1 MIQRTL
7 FLAAACFFCFSAFSN
22 AQETSYT
29 YDGTLTQDDI
39 DQSILYGSP
48 DDISRMDED
57 KVYMDQ
63 IIVPNDYQATTGCL
77 LVQERTWNGTTGGQC
92 ANGID
97 GTYTFGY
104 GQTVIAQTQ
113 DAIAEAL
120 KVAGITVVGY
130 RWQWKVKNADTN
142 YEDTNGARGQDPLIV
157 TVTVKDKQGNV
168 LDEREWDYSYH
179 IDNWQQKYGM
189 HWYDPFISGDKID
202 TITLEVEAYDAG
214 YWAGYYGPE
223 FGSAAIYSILV
234 VEPPETQDCSDP
246 LLDPTCPGYAEALN
260 AQQDDMLA
268 LINNS
273 TTAET
278 STGNDDVAFVAEV
291 TAVVEESVN
300 LVSEGVSESIAVE
313 ASAEPIQKEIVEEI
327 EQVVEVAETTS
338 TESSTEESANSPS
351 VDPLAVAQNAV
362 SAALSEAASN
372 VSNTLE
378 ATSQSVADAEAVF
391 ESNEQQ
397 LQQLSQTQ
405 SAETQLLSDNI
416 QEANQAQ
423 LTEQA
428 SIESSF
434 QQNIESNIAAMQNE
448 QQNLSMTQQQAS
460 SAQDGNQTTSSS
472 ASSIDNTGN
481 VDSVQFTTQQSNIST
496 VLGAFENN
504 DTFNPDITDNQISVE
519 VVVDSFEV
527 AALNMVID
535 EVFQAALNR
544 NFLLNTEEKE
554 EEEQKSFEEQN
565 AEEDTLVAAA
575 QSGDDSEDAQA
586 ALLGYNPNFRAYQQ
600 PQIPDT
606 DFYKP
611 KEIYEGNKNYD
622 NPNGRLFN
630 GASDTLHREMVRQ
643 QYERN

>member
-1 MIQRTL
+1 M
-7 FLAAACFFCFSAFSN
+7 AALFCFSQFSN

-39 DQSILYGSP
+39 DQSVLYGSP
-48 DDISRMDED
+48 DDINQMDEG
-57 KVYMDQ
+57 KAYMDQ
-63 IIVPNDYQATTGCL
+63 IIVPNDYEATTGCL
-77 LVQERTWNGTTGGQC
+77 LVQTRTWNGTEGGQC
-92 ANGID
+92 ANGIG

-113 DAIAEAL
+113 DAIADAL

-130 RWQWKVKNADTN
+130 RWQWRVKNADTN
-142 YEDTNGARGQDPLIV
+142 YVAEQGQSAADPLIV

-168 LDEREWDYSYH
+168 LDEREWDYSYY
-179 IDNWQQKYGM
+179 ILDWEQKYGM

-202 TITLEVEAYDAG
+202 TITLEVEGYDAG

-234 VEPPETQDCSDP
+234 VEPETQDCSDP

-260 AQQDDMLA
+260 AQQDEMLA

-273 TTAET
+273 SDTGID
-278 STGNDDVAFVAEV
+278 TGNDVAFVAEV
-291 TAVVEESVN
+291 TAVVEESIDP
-300 LVSEGVSESIAVE
+300 VSEGISEPAAAKASVE
-313 ASAEPIQKEIVEEI
+313 LVQEVVEE
-327 EQVVEVAETTS
+327 VEVAETTS
-338 TESSTEESANSPS
+338 IENSTEQESSSPS

-362 SAALSEAASN
+362 SAALNEAASN

-428 SIESSF
+428 SLESSF
-434 QQNIESNIAAMQNE
+434 QQNVESNIATMQNE
-448 QQNLSMTQQQAS
+448 QQNLSMSQQQDSNS
-460 SAQDGNQTTSSS
+460 STSVDNSGN
-472 ASSIDNTGN
+472 IDP
-481 VDSVQFTTQQSNIST
+481 VQFATQQSNVST
-496 VLGAFENN
+496 VLGALENN
-504 DTFNPDITDNQISVE
+504 DIINQDITDNQISVE
-519 VVVDSFEV
+519 VVVDSFEI
-527 AALNMVID
+527 AALNMAID

-544 NFLLNTEEKE
+544 NLLLNTEEKE

-565 AEEDTLVAAA
+565 AEEDALVAAA

-606 DFYKP
+606 AFYQP
-611 KEIYEGNKNYD
+611 KEIYSGQKNHD

-643 QYERN
+643 QYGGN

>member
-7 FLAAACFFCFSAFSN
+7 YLAAACFFCFSAFSN
-22 AQETSYT
+22 AQELTPQGTTASSYT

-39 DQSILYGSP
+39 DQSVLYGSP
-48 DDISRMDED
+48 DDINQMDEG
-57 KVYMDQ
+57 KAYMDQ
-63 IIVPNDYQATTGCL
+63 IIVPNDYEATTGCL
-77 LVQERTWNGTTGGQC
+77 LVQTRTWNGTTGGQC
-92 ANGID
+92 ANGKD

-113 DAIAEAL
+113 DAIADAL

-130 RWQWKVKNADTN
+130 RWQWRVKNADTN
-142 YEDTNGARGQDPLIV
+142 YVAEQGQSAADPLIV

-168 LDEREWDYSYH
+168 LDEREWDYSYY
-179 IDNWQQKYGM
+179 ILDWQQKYGM

-202 TITLEVEAYDAG
+202 TITLEVEGYDAG

-234 VEPPETQDCSDP
+234 VEPETQDCSDP

-260 AQQDDMLA
+260 AQQDEMLA

-273 TTAET
+273 SDTGID
-278 STGNDDVAFVAEV
+278 TGNDVAFVAEV
-291 TAVVEESVN
+291 AAVVEESVDP
-300 LVSEGVSESIAVE
+300 VSEGISEPATVE
-313 ASAEPIQKEIVEEI
+313 ASVEPVQEI
-327 EQVVEVAETTS
+327 EQVVEVVETTS
-338 TESSTEESANSPS
+338 TENSTEEESSSSS

-362 SAALSEAASN
+362 SAALNEAASN
-372 VSNTLE
+372 ASNTLE

-428 SIESSF
+428 SLESSF
-434 QQNIESNIAAMQNE
+434 QSNIESNIAAMQNE
-448 QQNLSMTQQQAS
+448 QQNLSMTQQQ
-460 SAQDGNQTTSSS
+460 NSSS
-472 ASSIDNTGN
+472 STSVDNSGNIDPI
-481 VDSVQFTTQQSNIST
+481 QFATQQSNVST
-496 VLGAFENN
+496 VLGALENN
-504 DTFNPDITDNQISVE
+504 DIINQDITDNQISLE
-519 VVVDSFEV
+519 VVVDSFEI
-527 AALNMVID
+527 AALNMAID

-544 NFLLNTEEKE
+544 NLLLNAEDKE

-565 AEEDTLVAAA
+565 AEEDALVAAA

-606 DFYKP
+606 AFYQP
-611 KEIYEGNKNYD
+611 KEIYSGQKNHD

-630 GASDTLHREMVRQ
+630 GASDARHREMVRQ
-643 QYERN
+643 QYEGN

>member
-1 MIQRTL
+1 MTRQTL
-7 FLAAACFFCFSAFSN
+7 LWVLAALFCFSQFSN

-39 DQSILYGSP
+39 DQSVLYGSP
-48 DDISRMDED
+48 DDINQMDEG
-57 KVYMDQ
+57 KAYMDQ

-104 GQTVIAQTQ
+104 GQTVVAQTQ

-130 RWQWKVKNADTN
+130 RWQWRVKNADTN
-142 YEDTNGARGQDPLIV
+142 YYNEQNQSSADPLIV

-168 LDEREWDYSYH
+168 LDEREWDYSYY
-179 IDNWQQKYGM
+179 IYDWEQKYGM

-234 VEPPETQDCSDP
+234 VEPEIQDCSDP

-260 AQQDDMLA
+260 AQQDEMLA

-273 TTAET
+273 SDTGIN
-278 STGNDDVAFVAEV
+278 TGNDVAFVAEV
-291 TAVVEESVN
+291 AAVVEESIDP
-300 LVSEGVSESIAVE
+300 VSEGISEPVAVE
-313 ASAEPIQKEIVEEI
+313 ASIEQVQEV

-338 TESSTEESANSPS
+338 TENSTEEEANSPS

-397 LQQLSQTQ
+397 LQQLSQAQ

-434 QQNIESNIAAMQNE
+434 QQNVESNIAAMQNE
-448 QQNLSMTQQQAS
+448 QQNLSMTQQQDS
-460 SAQDGNQTTSSS
+460 NTSTSVDNSGN
-472 ASSIDNTGN
+472 IDP
-481 VDSVQFTTQQSNIST
+481 VQFATQQSNVST
-496 VLGAFENN
+496 VLSALENN
-504 DTFNPDITDNQISVE
+504 DIINQDITDNQISVE
-519 VVVDSFEV
+519 IVVDSFEI
-527 AALNMVID
+527 AALNMAID

-544 NFLLNTEEKE
+544 NLLLNTEEKE

-565 AEEDTLVAAA
+565 AEEDALVAAA

-606 DFYKP
+606 AFYQP
-611 KEIYEGNKNYD
+611 KEIYSGQKNHD

-643 QYERN
+643 QYGGN

>member
-1 MIQRTL
+1 MTRQTL
-7 FLAAACFFCFSAFSN
+7 LWVLAALFCFSQFSN

-39 DQSILYGSP
+39 DQSVLYGSP
-48 DDISRMDED
+48 DDINQMDEG
-57 KVYMDQ
+57 KAYMDQ

-104 GQTVIAQTQ
+104 GQTVVAQTQ

-130 RWQWKVKNADTN
+130 RWQWRVKNADTN
-142 YEDTNGARGQDPLIV
+142 YYNEQNQSSADPLIV

-168 LDEREWDYSYH
+168 LDEREWDYSYY
-179 IDNWQQKYGM
+179 IYDWEQKYGM

-234 VEPPETQDCSDP
+234 VEPEIQDCSDP

-260 AQQDDMLA
+260 AQQDEMLA

-273 TTAET
+273 
-278 STGNDDVAFVAEV
+278 SDIGIDTGNDVAFVAEV
-291 TAVVEESVN
+291 AAVVEESIDP
-300 LVSEGVSESIAVE
+300 VSEGISEPVAVE
-313 ASAEPIQKEIVEEI
+313 ASVEPVQEV

-338 TESSTEESANSPS
+338 TENSTEEEANSSS

-397 LQQLSQTQ
+397 LQQLSQVQ

-434 QQNIESNIAAMQNE
+434 QQNVESNIAAMQNE
-448 QQNLSMTQQQAS
+448 QQNLSMTQQQDS
-460 SAQDGNQTTSSS
+460 NTSTSVDNSGN
-472 ASSIDNTGN
+472 IDP
-481 VDSVQFTTQQSNIST
+481 VQFATQQSNVST
-496 VLGAFENN
+496 VLSALENN
-504 DTFNPDITDNQISVE
+504 DIINQDITDNQISVE
-519 VVVDSFEV
+519 IVVDSFEI
-527 AALNMVID
+527 AALNMAID

-544 NFLLNTEEKE
+544 NLLLNTEEKE

-565 AEEDTLVAAA
+565 AEEDALVAAA

-606 DFYKP
+606 AFYQP
-611 KEIYEGNKNYD
+611 KEIYSGQKNHD

-643 QYERN
+643 QYGGN

>member
-1 MIQRTL
+1 MTRQTL
-7 FLAAACFFCFSAFSN
+7 LWVLAALFCFSQFSN

-39 DQSILYGSP
+39 DQSVLYGSP
-48 DDISRMDED
+48 DDINQMDEG
-57 KVYMDQ
+57 KAYMDQ

-104 GQTVIAQTQ
+104 GQTVVAQTQ

-130 RWQWKVKNADTN
+130 RWQWRVKNADTN
-142 YEDTNGARGQDPLIV
+142 YYNEQNQSSADPLIV

-168 LDEREWDYSYH
+168 LDEREWDYSYY
-179 IDNWQQKYGM
+179 IYDWEQKYGM

-234 VEPPETQDCSDP
+234 VEPEIQDCSDP

-260 AQQDDMLA
+260 AQQDEMLA

-273 TTAET
+273 SDTGIN
-278 STGNDDVAFVAEV
+278 TGNDVAFVAEV
-291 TAVVEESVN
+291 AAVVEESIDP
-300 LVSEGVSESIAVE
+300 VSEGISEPVAVE
-313 ASAEPIQKEIVEEI
+313 ASIEQVQEV

-338 TESSTEESANSPS
+338 TENSTEEEANSPS

-397 LQQLSQTQ
+397 LQQLSQAQ

-434 QQNIESNIAAMQNE
+434 QQNVESNIAAMQNE
-448 QQNLSMTQQQAS
+448 QQNLSMTQQQDS
-460 SAQDGNQTTSSS
+460 NTSTSVDNSGN
-472 ASSIDNTGN
+472 IDP
-481 VDSVQFTTQQSNIST
+481 VQFATQQSNVST
-496 VLGAFENN
+496 VLSALENN
-504 DTFNPDITDNQISVE
+504 DIINQDITDNQISVE
-519 VVVDSFEV
+519 VVVDSFEI
-527 AALNMVID
+527 AALNMAID

-544 NFLLNTEEKE
+544 NLLLNTEEKE

-565 AEEDTLVAAA
+565 AEEDALVAAA

-606 DFYKP
+606 AFYQP
-611 KEIYEGNKNYD
+611 KEIYSGQKNHD

-643 QYERN
+643 QYGGN

>member
-1 MIQRTL
+1 MTRQTL
-7 FLAAACFFCFSAFSN
+7 LWVLAALFCFSQFSN

-39 DQSILYGSP
+39 DQSVLYGSP
-48 DDISRMDED
+48 GDINQMEEG
-57 KVYMDQ
+57 KAYMDQ

-104 GQTVIAQTQ
+104 GQTVVAQTQ

-130 RWQWKVKNADTN
+130 RWQWRVKNADTN
-142 YEDTNGARGQDPLIV
+142 YYNEQNQSSADPLIV

-168 LDEREWDYSYH
+168 LDEREWDYSYY
-179 IDNWQQKYGM
+179 IYDWEQKYGM

-234 VEPPETQDCSDP
+234 VEPEIQDCSDP

-260 AQQDDMLA
+260 AQQDEMLA

-273 TTAET
+273 SDTGIN
-278 STGNDDVAFVAEV
+278 TGNDVAFVAEV
-291 TAVVEESVN
+291 AAVVEESIDP
-300 LVSEGVSESIAVE
+300 VSEGISEPVAVE
-313 ASAEPIQKEIVEEI
+313 ASVEPVQEV

-338 TESSTEESANSPS
+338 TENSTEEEANSPS

-397 LQQLSQTQ
+397 LQQLSQAQ

-423 LTEQA
+423 LAEQT
-428 SIESSF
+428 SLESSF
-434 QQNIESNIAAMQNE
+434 QQNVESNIAAMQNE
-448 QQNLSMTQQQAS
+448 QQNLSMTQQQDS
-460 SAQDGNQTTSSS
+460 NTSTSVDNSGN
-472 ASSIDNTGN
+472 IDP
-481 VDSVQFTTQQSNIST
+481 VQFATQQSNVST
-496 VLGAFENN
+496 VLSALENN
-504 DTFNPDITDNQISVE
+504 DIINQNITDNQISVE
-519 VVVDSFEV
+519 VVVDSFEI
-527 AALNMVID
+527 AALNMAID

-544 NFLLNTEEKE
+544 NLLLNTEEKE

-565 AEEDTLVAAA
+565 AEEDALVAAA

-606 DFYKP
+606 AFYQP
-611 KEIYEGNKNYD
+611 KEIYSGQKNYD

-643 QYERN
+643 QYGGN

>member
-1 MIQRTL
+1 MTRQTL
-7 FLAAACFFCFSAFSN
+7 LWVLAALFCFSQFSN

-39 DQSILYGSP
+39 DQSVLYGSP
-48 DDISRMDED
+48 DDINQMDEG
-57 KVYMDQ
+57 KAYMDQ

-104 GQTVIAQTQ
+104 GQTVVAQTQ

-130 RWQWKVKNADTN
+130 RWQWRVKNADTN
-142 YEDTNGARGQDPLIV
+142 YYNEQNQSSADPLIV

-168 LDEREWDYSYH
+168 LDEREWDYSYY
-179 IDNWQQKYGM
+179 IYDWEQKYGM

-234 VEPPETQDCSDP
+234 VEPEIQDCSDP

-260 AQQDDMLA
+260 AQQDEMLA

-273 TTAET
+273 SDIGIDT
-278 STGNDDVAFVAEV
+278 SNDVAFVAEV
-291 TAVVEESVN
+291 AAVVEESIDP
-300 LVSEGVSESIAVE
+300 VSEGISEPVAVE
-313 ASAEPIQKEIVEEI
+313 ASIEQVQEV

-338 TESSTEESANSPS
+338 TENSTEEEANSPS

-397 LQQLSQTQ
+397 LQQLSQVQ

-434 QQNIESNIAAMQNE
+434 QQNVESNIAAMQNE
-448 QQNLSMTQQQAS
+448 QQNLSMTQQQDS
-460 SAQDGNQTTSSS
+460 NTSTSVDNSGN
-472 ASSIDNTGN
+472 IDP
-481 VDSVQFTTQQSNIST
+481 VQFATQQSNVST
-496 VLGAFENN
+496 VLSALENN
-504 DTFNPDITDNQISVE
+504 DIINQDITDNQISVE
-519 VVVDSFEV
+519 VVVDSFEI
-527 AALNMVID
+527 AALNMAID

-544 NFLLNTEEKE
+544 NLLLNTEEKE

-565 AEEDTLVAAA
+565 AEEDALVAAA

-606 DFYKP
+606 AFYQP
-611 KEIYEGNKNYD
+611 KEIYSGQKNHD

-643 QYERN
+643 QYGGN

>member
-1 MIQRTL
+1 MTRQTL
-7 FLAAACFFCFSAFSN
+7 LWVLAALFCFSQFSN

-39 DQSILYGSP
+39 DQSVLYGSP
-48 DDISRMDED
+48 DDINQMDEG
-57 KVYMDQ
+57 KAYMDQ

-104 GQTVIAQTQ
+104 GQTVVAQTQ

-130 RWQWKVKNADTN
+130 RWQWRVKNADTN
-142 YEDTNGARGQDPLIV
+142 YYNEQNQSSADPLIV

-168 LDEREWDYSYH
+168 LDEREWDYSYY
-179 IDNWQQKYGM
+179 IYDWEQKYGM

-234 VEPPETQDCSDP
+234 VEPEIQDCSDP

-260 AQQDDMLA
+260 AQQDEMLA

-273 TTAET
+273 SDTGID
-278 STGNDDVAFVAEV
+278 TGNDVAFVAEV
-291 TAVVEESVN
+291 AAVVEESIDP
-300 LVSEGVSESIAVE
+300 VSEGISEPVAVE
-313 ASAEPIQKEIVEEI
+313 ASVEPVQEV

-338 TESSTEESANSPS
+338 TENSTEEEANSSS

-397 LQQLSQTQ
+397 LQQLSQAQ

-434 QQNIESNIAAMQNE
+434 QQNVESNIAAMQNE
-448 QQNLSMTQQQAS
+448 QQNLSMTQQQDS
-460 SAQDGNQTTSSS
+460 NTSTSVDNSGN
-472 ASSIDNTGN
+472 IDP
-481 VDSVQFTTQQSNIST
+481 VQFATQQSNVST
-496 VLGAFENN
+496 VLSALENN
-504 DTFNPDITDNQISVE
+504 DIINQDITDNQISVE
-519 VVVDSFEV
+519 VVVDSFEI
-527 AALNMVID
+527 AALNMAID

-544 NFLLNTEEKE
+544 NLLLNTEEKE

-565 AEEDTLVAAA
+565 AEEDALVAAA

-606 DFYKP
+606 AFYQP
-611 KEIYEGNKNYD
+611 KEIYSGQKNHD

-643 QYERN
+643 QYGGN

>member
-1 MIQRTL
+1 MTRQTL
-7 FLAAACFFCFSAFSN
+7 LWVLAALFCFSQFSN

-39 DQSILYGSP
+39 DQSVLYGSP
-48 DDISRMDED
+48 DDINQMDEG
-57 KVYMDQ
+57 KAYMDQ

-104 GQTVIAQTQ
+104 GQTVVAQTQ

-130 RWQWKVKNADTN
+130 RWQWRVKNADTN
-142 YEDTNGARGQDPLIV
+142 YYNEQNQSSADPLIV

-168 LDEREWDYSYH
+168 LDEREWDYSYY
-179 IDNWQQKYGM
+179 IYDWEQKYGM

-234 VEPPETQDCSDP
+234 VEPEIQDCSDP

-260 AQQDDMLA
+260 AQQDEMLA

-273 TTAET
+273 SDTGID
-278 STGNDDVAFVAEV
+278 TGNDVAFVAEV
-291 TAVVEESVN
+291 ADVVEESVDP
-300 LVSEGVSESIAVE
+300 VSEGISEPVAVE
-313 ASAEPIQKEIVEEI
+313 ASIEQVQEV

-338 TESSTEESANSPS
+338 TENSTEEEANSPS

-397 LQQLSQTQ
+397 LQQLSQVQ

-434 QQNIESNIAAMQNE
+434 QQNVESNIAAMQNE
-448 QQNLSMTQQQAS
+448 QQNLSMTQQQDS
-460 SAQDGNQTTSSS
+460 NTSTSVDNSGN
-472 ASSIDNTGN
+472 IDP
-481 VDSVQFTTQQSNIST
+481 VQFATQQSNVST
-496 VLGAFENN
+496 VLSALENN
-504 DTFNPDITDNQISVE
+504 DIINQDITDNQISVE
-519 VVVDSFEV
+519 VVVDSFEI
-527 AALNMVID
+527 AALNMAID

-544 NFLLNTEEKE
+544 NLLLNTEEKE

-565 AEEDTLVAAA
+565 AEEDALVAAA

-606 DFYKP
+606 AFYQP
-611 KEIYEGNKNYD
+611 KEIYSGQKNHD

-643 QYERN
+643 QYGGN